1 MEKSVFF
8 GYIHPDLKRIFEYQW
23 SRFGDT
29 DDPGACKYMVKRIL
43 LCDWEGNITWARDN
57 EFNYTREQI
66 KEKNQIKKKDAVIKK
81 WFSQL

>member
-1 MEKSVFF
+1 MK
-8 GYIHPDLKRIFEYQW
+8 
-23 SRFGDT
+23 
-29 DDPGACKYMVKRIL
+29 
-43 LCDWEGNITWARDN
+43 

>member
-1 MEKSVFF
+1 MF
-8 GYIHPDLKRIFEYQW
+8 GHIHWKLYVIWKPRG
-23 SRFGDT
+23 FGDT
-29 DDPGACKYMVKRIL
+29 DEPGACKYMVKRIL

-66 KEKNQIKKKDAVIKK
+66 KEKNQIKKKDAMIKK